1 MKIIRL
7 CILAVL
13 MLTTVSMSAEGGSK
27 ALLVLDNYTVP
38 MDVKGAK
45 VGHFIVPNNEL
56 VSIIKDES
64 GLFEVGKL
72 GDLVLKKNKV
82 ITATSPMS
90 YVITVQFGDQQKTF
104 ELVKDEFI
112 KNKVVAHRGGWK
124 HSGASQNTLGS
135 LQHAID
141 LGCQGSEFDV
151 WLTKDKKIALNHDND
166 LEGRIIEKT
175 TLAELQQIK
184 LNKGEVIPT
193 LEQYVNLIKTQ
204 NKTRIVLELKSN
216 KWNKNILELADSC
229 VQIVH
234 RMNAQAWV
242 DYITFDYRGLKVIR
256 EMDAT
261 AHIAFLEPSVNLD
274 LQKLDGI
281 SGIDYHFSE
290 YDKTEKLY
298 ERCQMLGLTMNA
310 WTVNTGEW
318 MKRFLDLDIDF
329 ITTDEPEMLLKLIDD
344 RK

>member
-1 MKIIRL
+1 M
-7 CILAVL
+7 
-13 MLTTVSMSAEGGSK
+13 SMSAEGSK

-45 VGHFIVPNNEL
+45 IGQFIVPNDEA
-56 VSIIKDES
+56 VSLLKDDS
-64 GLFEVGKL
+64 GLFEIGKSGEL
-72 GDLVLKKNKV
+72 TLKKNKV
-82 ITATSPMS
+82 ITASSPMS
-90 YVITVQFGDQQKTF
+90 YVITVQYGDKEKTF
-104 ELVKDEFI
+104 EIVKDEFI

-151 WLTKDKKIALNHDND
+151 WLTADKKIALNHDAD
-166 LEGRIIEKT
+166 LQGRIVEKT
-175 TLAELQQIK
+175 TLADLQTIK
-184 LNKGEVIPT
+184 LNNDEVIPT
-193 LEQYVNLIKTQ
+193 LEQYIDLIKTQ

-216 KWNKNILELADSC
+216 KGNKNILALADSC
-229 VQIVH
+229 VQIIH

-256 EMDAT
+256 EMDPT
-261 AHIAFLEPSVNLD
+261 AHIAFLEPSVDLD

-281 SGIDYHFSE
+281 SGIDYHYSN
-290 YDKTEKLY
+290 YDKIEKLR
-298 ERCQMLGLTMNA
+298 ERCQLLGLTTNA
-310 WTVNTGEW
+310 WTVNSEEW
-318 MKRFLDLDIDF
+318 MNRFLDMDVDF
-329 ITTDEPEMLLKLIDD
+329 ITTDEPEKLLEIIET

>member
-7 CILAVL
+7 C
-13 MLTTVSMSAEGGSK
+13 MLVVALFVAAGISAEGSK
-27 ALLVLDNYTVP
+27 TLLVLDNYTIP

-45 VGHFIVPNNEL
+45 VGSFIVPNNEKVSL
-56 VSIIKDES
+56 VKDDS
-64 GLFEVGKL
+64 GLFEIAKT
-72 GDLVLKKNKV
+72 GDIVLKKKKS
-82 ITATSPMS
+82 ITASSPMS
-90 YVITVQFGDQQKTF
+90 YVITVQYGDQQKTF

-151 WLTKDKKIALNHDND
+151 WLTKDKKIALNHDSD

-175 TLAELQQIK
+175 TLADLQTIK
-184 LNKGEVIPT
+184 LNKGETIPT
-193 LEQYVNLIKTQ
+193 LEQYINLIKTQ

-216 KWNKNILELADSC
+216 KGNKNILELADSC
-229 VQIVH
+229 VQTVH

-256 EMDAT
+256 EMDPT
-261 AHIAFLEPSVNLD
+261 AHIAFLENSVDLD

-281 SGIDYHFSE
+281 SGIDYHYSL
-290 YDKTEKLY
+290 YDKMERLH
-298 ERCQMLGLTMNA
+298 ERCKVLGLTMNA
-310 WTVNTGEW
+310 WTVNSEEW
-318 MKRFLDLDIDF
+318 MKRFLDMDIDF
-329 ITTDEPEMLLKLIDD
+329 ITTDEPEMLLKMIES